1 MYLILKYLTLLFEQ
15 YSNKRIRMEEKQPV
29 TQPWPRLLV
38 LWSRLVAY
46 RCGPE
51 GHFEAICPKYT
62 PCTGAPNQGANLI
75 NFIFNFI
82 WLFSLFL
89 HFMFGSILVYHTTHV
104 KTLFH
109 TSLDFDASKLQ
120 IIKLGRTK
128 EMLRYN
134 IGPSCFAAG
143 AYWKNS
149 NA

>member
-1 MYLILKYLTLLFEQ
+1 MFYEPYH
-15 YSNKRIRMEEKQPV
+15 KRNRMEEKQPV
-29 TQPWPRLLV
+29 TQHWLRLLV
-38 LWSRLVAY
+38 RWNQLGAFKCV
-46 RCGPE
+46 PE
-51 GHFEAICPKYT
+51 GHFEAICRKYT

-120 IIKLGRTK
+120 IIKLGRAK